1 MMTSTTKYISLALA
15 VLAVCLLTGC
25 SGEKDPLIPGVLVST
40 EWLQDHLNDPGL
52 VLLHSGTAELF
63 DTLHIPGARLISP
76 YNFTVENESR
86 RNELP
91 PSDSI
96 IDLLRGV
103 GVNNESR
110 IVLYYEAPGL
120 LTRTSRLFLSLDHVG
135 LGKQTSVLN
144 GGLTAWQE
152 EERMTTDAVI
162 EYSPGNLSLGALE
175 EVVITSNELDKQ
187 RWNPDVVVIDA
198 RTDEEYFGSPE
209 SADTPAEGGHIEG
222 AYFLPYQDLLMGD
235 RPHMFRPDREMLD
248 LFQKVGMDPK
258 KTTVVYCGS
267 GIRATASYLAARH
280 LGYPT
285 LLYDGS
291 YEEWLSLDMPL
302 TGPVT
307 IPEKK
312 D

>member
-1 MMTSTTKYISLALA
+1 MTYAMKFLALA
-15 VLAVCLLTGC
+15 FLTVSLHTGC
-25 SGEKDPLIPGVLVST
+25 AGEKDPGAPGVLVST
-40 EWLQDHLNDPGL
+40 EWLQNHLNDPDL

-76 YNFTVENESR
+76 YNFTVEEESR

-91 PSDSI
+91 PPDSI
-96 IDLLRGV
+96 IALLQGV
-103 GVNNESR
+103 GVNVESR
-110 IVLYYEAPGL
+110 IVLYYEASGL

-144 GGLTAWQE
+144 GGLPAWQE
-152 EERMTTDAVI
+152 EERPTTDEVI
-162 EYSPGNLSLGALE
+162 EYSPGNLSPGGIE
-175 EVVITSNELDKQ
+175 EVVLTSAALDKQ
-187 RWNPDVVVIDA
+187 RWNADVVVIDA
-198 RTDEEYFGSPE
+198 RTDEEYFGRPE

-222 AYFLPYQDLLMGD
+222 AYFLPYQDLLVSD
-235 RPHMFRPDREMLD
+235 RPHMFRPDKEMLD
-248 LFQKVGMDPK
+248 LFQKAGMDPK

-267 GIRATASYLAARH
+267 GIRATATYLAARH
-280 LGYPT
+280 LGYPA

-291 YEEWLSLDMPL
+291 YEEWLRLDMPL